1 MLSDNLLWLRKYR
14 HLTQE
19 QVAGEIGVSRQALSK
34 WETGESA
41 PDIENCVA
49 LAAFYDVTLDDLVRY
64 NEKKEVLPIPP
75 KGKYF
80 FGTVTLGP
88 QGELQLPQKAMEVFS
103 LEPGEKLLVLG
114 EEGSGIAMTKKEGFF
129 AKIKG

>member
-1 MLSDNLLWLRKYR
+1 MLSENLLWLRKYR

-19 QVAGEIGVSRQALSK
+19 RVAEEIGVSRQALSK
-34 WETGESA
+34 WENGESA

-64 NEKKEVLPIPP
+64 NEENEVLPIPP

-80 FGTVTLGP
+80 FGSVTLGP
-88 QGELQLPQKAMEVFS
+88 HGEMCLPQKAMEVFS
-103 LEPGEKLLVLG
+103 LEPGQELAVLG
-114 EEGSGIAMTKKEGFF
+114 EEGRGIAIVKKDGFF
-129 AKIKG
+129 DQIKK

>member
-49 LAAFYDVTLDDLVRY
+49 LDDLVRY

-103 LEPGEKLLVLG
+103 LEPGEELLVLG

>member
-14 HLTQE
+14 RLNQE

-103 LEPGEKLLVLG
+103 LEPGEELLVLG

>member
-1 MLSDNLLWLRKYR
+1 MLSDNLLWLRKHR

-19 QVAGEIGVSRQALSK
+19 CVAGEIGVSRQALSK
-34 WETGESA
+34 WETGESV

-64 NEKKEVLPIPP
+64 DEKNEVLPIPP

-80 FGTVTLGP
+80 FGSVSLGP
-88 QGELQLPQKAMEVFS
+88 KGEILLPQRAMEVFS
-103 LEPGEKLLVLG
+103 LKPGDELVILG
-114 EEGSGIAMTKKEGFF
+114 EEGSGLALAKKEGVW
-129 AKIKG
+129 ANIKK